1 MTLGLGITAAAAQAA
16 IVTGAATTILASL
29 PAVIGLAVL
38 QLALVIGLGI
48 ALPKLSP
55 GAALGG
61 FLLYSG
67 VTGLFL
73 APLVAMFTV
82 GSVAASFLVTAGMFG
97 TMAFLGHTTKVSL
110 NSVGTYGMMALVGII
125 LASLANMFL
134 HSTGLGAILTY
145 ATILVFVG
153 LTAYDAQK
161 IKEMAQQEGR
171 LSKDDVSR
179 IAVMGALTL
188 YLDFINLF
196 IQILKIMGKAKS
208 KD

>member
-1 MTLGLGITAAAAQAA
+1 M
-16 IVTGAATTILASL
+16 
-29 PAVIGLAVL
+29 
-38 QLALVIGLGI
+38 LAL
-48 ALPKLSP
+48 PRLSP
-55 GAALGG
+55 GAALAG
-61 FLLYSG
+61 FLVYSG

-82 GSVAASFLVTAGMFG
+82 GSVAASFLVTAGMFAS
-97 TMAFLGHTTKVSL
+97 MALIGHTTKMNL
-110 NSVGTYGMMALVGII
+110 NGVGAFGSMALIGII
-125 LASLANMFL
+125 LASIANMFL

-171 LSKDDVSR
+171 LTKADQSR

-208 KD
+208 SK